1 MSLEL
6 RGLRCD
12 MPVGFMAGLGL
23 LRVAPPHARLSWSA
37 ETQTAIIHGMERE
50 ALLDCLLQHMT
61 GRSKSPELHME
72 ADVRGLSSE
81 RFRELAETH
90 ASDTLQWVRAL
101 WWEKGDDVI
110 PTGLCFTSGPQRMI
124 LMAQRLAAALDPSGS
139 SKAQIRVQAKFEEA
153 LFGPWLYADDTP
165 SWGWDPAS
173 YRIGAQT
180 HQAPTIMPNEGVSAA
195 YWLAWEALP
204 LLPCIPGRGTL
215 GFVKENR
222 VTKWTWASW
231 SEPLPLAAVEALLR
245 RPREAVTLGGRMF
258 ESDVVKSGYYQF
270 FRPARFRVA

>member
-1 MSLEL
+1 
-6 RGLRCD
+6 
-12 MPVGFMAGLGL
+12 
-23 LRVAPPHARLSWSA
+23 
-37 ETQTAIIHGMERE
+37 
-50 ALLDCLLQHMT
+50 
-61 GRSKSPELHME
+61 ME

-81 RFRELAETH
+81 RFRELAETQT
-90 ASDTLQWVRAL
+90 ADTLQWVRAL
-101 WWEKGDDVI
+101 WWEKGEEVI
-110 PTGLCFTSGPQRMI
+110 PTSLCFTSGPQRMI

-139 SKAQIRVQAKFEEA
+139 SKAQARVAAKFEEA

-180 HQAPTIMPNEGVSAA
+180 HQAPTVMPNEGVSAA
-195 YWLAWEALP
+195 YWLAWESLP

-215 GFVKENR
+215 GMVKENR
-222 VTKWTWASW
+222 VNKWTWASW